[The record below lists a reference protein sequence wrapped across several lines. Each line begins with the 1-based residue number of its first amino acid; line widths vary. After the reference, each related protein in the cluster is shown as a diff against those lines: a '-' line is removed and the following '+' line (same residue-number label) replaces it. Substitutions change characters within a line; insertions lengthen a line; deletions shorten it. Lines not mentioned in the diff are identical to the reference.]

1 MQEEKSKQQKPKEEK
16 PKVEKTKEEK
26 PKEEK
31 PKEEKPKTE
40 KPKAEK
46 PKEEKPAP
54 AEKKRKKI
62 NRMTL
67 KEVDKKLEEIK
78 EKMGN
83 FTSKYAME
91 LLKRKKELSGQ

>member
-16 PKVEKTKEEK
+16 PKVEKT
-26 PKEEK
+26 KEEK